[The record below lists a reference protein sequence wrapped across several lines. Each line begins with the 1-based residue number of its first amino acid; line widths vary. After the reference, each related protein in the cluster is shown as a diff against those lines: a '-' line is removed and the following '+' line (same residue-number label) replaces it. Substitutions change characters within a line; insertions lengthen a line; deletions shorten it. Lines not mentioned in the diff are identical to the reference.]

1 MIVRPMFNLVLLPD
15 INYYF
20 KNDFLKDWSLF
31 PIEEKEEI
39 LFLVLRENKSRAELQ
54 PDDFYPIGVSAK
66 IETVEEDGNLRIHT
80 LERVNVSCIEIHD
93 GYIEAKACV
102 RAEGSSAGRG
112 VRTVREASEDTFTVC
127 SAISVGDVGE
137 KLYSPVDDSFRGSL
151 YANRISQSVSG

>member
-102 RAEGSSAGRG
+102 RAE
-112 VRTVREASEDTFTVC
+112 VNDLPQEEASERFGKLQKILLQFVQRYQWGMWARSYILQWTTLSEA
-127 SAISVGDVGE
+127 SASAAA
-137 KLYSPVDDSFRGSL
+137 PP
-151 YANRISQSVSG
+151 

>member
-15 INYYF
+15 VNYYF

-39 LFLVLRENKSRAELQ
+39 LFLVLRENKPRAELQ
-54 PDDFYPIGVSAK
+54 PDDFYPVGVSAK

-102 RAEGSSAGRG
+102 RAG
-112 VRTVREASEDTFTVC
+112 VNDLPQEEASERFG
-127 SAISVGDVGE
+127 ISVGDVGE